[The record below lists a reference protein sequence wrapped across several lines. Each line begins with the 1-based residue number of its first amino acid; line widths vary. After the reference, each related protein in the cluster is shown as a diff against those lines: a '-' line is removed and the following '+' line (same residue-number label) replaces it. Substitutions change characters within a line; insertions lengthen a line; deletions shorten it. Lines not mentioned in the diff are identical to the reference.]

1 MEEYLSLFTDP
12 NRSVRTLQPEDAQTL
27 SDIYNANL
35 TPLHGV
41 KIPTEEWRKLLVEND
56 PYEAHFFITERG
68 NPRAWLKLNGLENPD
83 NGCISM
89 LAVLPEYQR
98 SGLGTFAVRFAES
111 FLRSRS
117 VSQLRV
123 YTTLDNLPALN
134 LYGKLG
140 FIENAR
146 RSAIADNGDAVMLVR
161 LVKAI

>member
-1 MEEYLSLFTDP
+1 MEEFLSLFTDP
-12 NRSVRTLQPEDAQTL
+12 NRSIRILQPEDAQTL

-35 TPLHGV
+35 EPLHGV
-41 KIPTEEWRKLLVEND
+41 KILAEEWRKLLEEND
-56 PYEAHFFITERG
+56 PYEAHFFITEKG
-68 NPRAWLKLNGLENPD
+68 VPHAWLKLNGLENPE
-83 NGCISM
+83 NGYISM

-98 SGLGTFAVRFAES
+98 MGLGTFAVRFSES
-111 FLRSRS
+111 FMRSRR

-134 LYGKLG
+134 LYGRLG
-140 FIENAR
+140 FTENAR